1 MNKFLHYWTAMAV
14 ALSSIAFTACGDDDD
29 EDDDNNGTVVNNNDN
44 GGNENNGSNENNG
57 GNTNNGG
64 NENGNTNK
72 LQGLVGTWVYDEKA
86 STVDIQGNSSYTVT
100 PWPSYTFNAD
110 GTFSAITDDKET
122 YEGKYSVDGD
132 NLILE
137 IIDEEYESY
146 TQKAGADLA
155 IYQFGE
161 EAADY
166 GVKFLITKQSIS
178 LSGDVMKLEQDWEIS
193 FLDNNSVIKIHEV
206 YNRQK

>member
-1 MNKFLHYWTAMAV
+1 MAV

-44 GGNENNGSNENNG
+44 GGNS
-57 GNTNNGG
+57 NNGG

-72 LQGLVGTWVYDEKA
+72 LQGLVGTWVLDKKA
-86 STVDIQGNSSYTVT
+86 TTIDIQNISGTMNAN
-100 PWPSYTFNAD
+100 PWPTITFNAN
-110 GTFSAITDDKET
+110 GTFSAITADEDT

-132 NLILE
+132 KLIYE
-137 IIDEEYESY
+137 IIEEDGYSFTLKEGVDF
-146 TQKAGADLA
+146 AV
-155 IYQFGE
+155 YQFGE

-166 GVKFLITKQSIS
+166 GFKMLVTKQSVSIS
-178 LSGDVMKLEQDWEIS
+178 DDIMYYENGLDSKAFGDAAIIM
-193 FLDNNSVIKIHEV
+193 IHGV

>member
-44 GGNENNGSNENNG
+44 GGNEN
-57 GNTNNGG
+57 
-64 NENGNTNK
+64 GNTNK
-72 LQGLVGTWVYDEKA
+72 LQGLVGTWVLDEKA
-86 STVDIQGNSSYTVT
+86 TTIDIQNISGTMNAN
-100 PWPSYTFNAD
+100 PWPTITFNAN
-110 GTFSAITDDKET
+110 GTFSAITADEDT

-132 NLILE
+132 KLIYE
-137 IIDEEYESY
+137 IIEEDGYSFTLKEG
-146 TQKAGADLA
+146 TDFAV
-155 IYQFGE
+155 YQFGE

-166 GVKFLITKQSIS
+166 GFKMLVTKQSIS
-178 LSGDVMKLEQDWEIS
+178 ISDDIMYYENGWDSKAFGDAAIIM
-193 FLDNNSVIKIHEV
+193 IHGV

>member
-14 ALSSIAFTACGDDDD
+14 ALSSVAFTACGDDDD

-44 GGNENNGSNENNG
+44 GGNTNNG
-57 GNTNNGG
+57 GNSNNGG

-72 LQGLVGTWVYDEKA
+72 LQGLVGTWVLDKKA
-86 STVDIQGNSSYTVT
+86 TTIDIQNISGTMNAN
-100 PWPSYTFNAD
+100 PWPTITFNAN
-110 GTFSAITDDKET
+110 GTFSAITADEDT

-132 NLILE
+132 KLIYE
-137 IIDEEYESY
+137 IIEEDGYSFTLKE
-146 TQKAGADLA
+146 GADFA
-155 IYQFGE
+155 VYQFGE

-166 GVKFLITKQSIS
+166 GFKMLVTKQSVSIS
-178 LSGDVMKLEQDWEIS
+178 DDIMYYENGLDSKAFGDAAIIM
-193 FLDNNSVIKIHEV
+193 IHGV